1 MQRIVISA
9 DHFKRWVVIIIG
21 FFVKLVKEDDVDK
34 VIKVMQHL
42 HETGHGFQV
51 LNFFQI
57 IVLVDVAKD
66 LVTETVWVI
75 ENVFRIIILIPT
87 KMLEEI
93 GEDLVDQVPRNL
105 GFTNLDQL

>member
-1 MQRIVISA
+1 M
-9 DHFKRWVVIIIG
+9 
-21 FFVKLVKEDDVDK
+21 KEDDVDK

-66 LVTETVWVI
+66 LVTETV
-75 ENVFRIIILIPT
+75 
-87 KMLEEI
+87 
-93 GEDLVDQVPRNL
+93 
-105 GFTNLDQL
+105 